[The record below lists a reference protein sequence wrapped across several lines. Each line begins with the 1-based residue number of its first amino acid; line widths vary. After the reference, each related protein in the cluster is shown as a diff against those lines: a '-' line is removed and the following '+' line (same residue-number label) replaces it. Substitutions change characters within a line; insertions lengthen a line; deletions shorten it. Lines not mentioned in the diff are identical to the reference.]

1 MIAGA
6 VLISKGLLDE
16 ILSHCKETY
25 PNEACG
31 FLAGEGELVKE
42 IYKVR
47 NIRNSP
53 VDYEMDPKEQ
63 LKCEKEMKQK
73 GLKLIGIYHSHPS
86 SPAYPSQVDIA
97 RVYWPGDP
105 DMPLYPDAC
114 YMIIGPVDGD
124 TQVKVFKIDRS
135 QQIKE
140 IELKIT

>member
-1 MIAGA
+1 MKL
-6 VLISKGLLDE
+6 LISRGLLE
-16 ILSHCKETY
+16 EVLSHCKEIY

-31 FLAGEGELVKE
+31 FLAGEGHLVKK
-42 IYKVR
+42 IYKIR
-47 NIRNSP
+47 NIKNSP

-63 LKCEKEMKQK
+63 LRCEKEMREK

-86 SPAYPSQVDIA
+86 SSAYPSQMDIA

-114 YMIIGPVDGD
+114 YMIIGPVDGN
-124 TQVKVFKIDRS
+124 TEVKVFKIDTA

-140 IELKIT
+140 IELKVT